1 MDKIHDENELLQYYI
16 VNKDLGMSPGKIAG
30 QVAHVCRRITHWYNY
45 GNCMEFYKYTNWIEN
60 YSEKKIILE
69 AHQSTLEKLK
79 EQGFFYVEDNG
90 LTEIPKGSLTCV
102 GLGIMPRKEAQKY
115 IKRLQLLK

>member
-1 MDKIHDENELLQYYI
+1 MNKVHDENELVQYYI

-45 GNCMEFYKYTNWIEN
+45 ENCLEFVNYTNWIEN

-69 AHQSTLEKLK
+69 ANQKTLEKLK

-90 LTEIPKGSLTCV
+90 LTEIAPGSLTCV
-102 GLGIMPRKEAQKY
+102 GLGVMTRKEAQPY